1 MQSTML
7 GRKAVTRILSR
18 TRTTNNT
25 GTASCALFPHHQA
38 NNEFFPTTSALH
50 YGIKA
55 TSPVTISVHPSTTAS
70 LAPSR
75 WEAYGQ
81 QQANQNIGTN
91 DSCLFYLSKSL
102 PLGSFETV
110 DNKNRRRY
118 TTSSGKSGATTL
130 YNESSS
136 SSELVSIGIDC
147 CRQGDADQ
155 AEDIL
160 DMLQSRDDVA
170 LEDLSSVKSSIIGAW
185 VQNQKQSLRALEEYT
200 TTDNSQHDIILHHL
214 ENICHAA
221 DSASRVLEGINKD
234 TSISNSKVGNV
245 ETKQLFTLVLQAWA
259 NCTEARFKTKL
270 PRRITTKVMIEGIPQ
285 RMNHFLRQQGVL
297 QNSNSEV
304 EWTNQILK
312 AWACSDEHLRGTM
325 AEQAFKSIEE
335 PNGDSFRWI
344 IRAWCW
350 SNERPRAFTATG
362 HHMRMLR
369 LFETTGRADMAP
381 TMDDYHVLFKTWTTA
396 G

>member
-7 GRKAVTRILSR
+7 GRKALTRILSR

-25 GTASCALFPHHQA
+25 GAASCALLPHQQA
-38 NNEFFPTTSALH
+38 SNEFFSKTSALH

-55 TSPVTISVHPSTTAS
+55 TRPGSINVLPSATAS
-70 LAPSR
+70 LTLSR
-75 WEAYGQ
+75 WDEYGQ
-81 QQANQNIGTN
+81 QQANEKIGKN
-91 DSCLFYLSKSL
+91 DSCLFYLSKS
-102 PLGSFETV
+102 PPVGSLETV

-118 TTSSGKSGATTL
+118 TTSSGKSDATIL
-130 YNESSS
+130 YDESTS
-136 SSELVSIGIDC
+136 SSELVSISMDC

-160 DMLQSRDDVA
+160 YVLQSRDDVS
-170 LEDLSSVKSSIIGAW
+170 LDDLSAVKSSIIAAW
-185 VQNQKQSLRALEEYT
+185 VQNQKQSLRALDEYT
-200 TTDNSQHDIILHHL
+200 TTDTGQHDIILHHL

-221 DSASRVLEGINKD
+221 DRASRALEGIIKD
-234 TSISNSKVGNV
+234 MGISNSKVGNV

-259 NCTEARFKTKL
+259 NCTEARFKTNL

-325 AEQAFKSIEE
+325 AEQAFKSIDE

-350 SNERPRAFTATG
+350 SNERPRAYTATG

-369 LFETTGRADMAP
+369 LFETTGRVDMEP
-381 TMDDYHVLFKTWTTA
+381 TMDDYHVLFKAWTTA